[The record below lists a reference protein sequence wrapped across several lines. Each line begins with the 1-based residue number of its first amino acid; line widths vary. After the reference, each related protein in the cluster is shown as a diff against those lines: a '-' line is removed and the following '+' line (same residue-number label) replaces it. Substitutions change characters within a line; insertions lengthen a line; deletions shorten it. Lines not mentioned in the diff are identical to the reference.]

1 MEHQITCINCPVGC
15 RMTVTVEDGKVV
27 SVTGN
32 TCKRGVAYAEQEC
45 VAPQR
50 MVTAVVSVADRKTPV
65 SVKTRTP
72 IPKAKIF
79 DCMKELA
86 ATKVVAPVKM
96 GEVVCPNVC
105 GTGVDIIATKNVDY
119 AGLSPAPAPGTRKGA
134 RVFFVWGCI

>member
-15 RMTVTVEDGKVV
+15 RMTVVVEDGKVV

-50 MVTAVVSVADRKTPV
+50 MVTAVVTVAGRKTPV

-72 IPKAKIF
+72 IPKVKIF

-86 ATKVVAPVKM
+86 NTEIQAPVHM
-96 GEVVCPNVC
+96 GDVVCPNVC
-105 GTGVDIIATKNVDY
+105 GTGVDVIATKTVE
-119 AGLSPAPAPGTRKGA
+119 
-134 RVFFVWGCI
+134 